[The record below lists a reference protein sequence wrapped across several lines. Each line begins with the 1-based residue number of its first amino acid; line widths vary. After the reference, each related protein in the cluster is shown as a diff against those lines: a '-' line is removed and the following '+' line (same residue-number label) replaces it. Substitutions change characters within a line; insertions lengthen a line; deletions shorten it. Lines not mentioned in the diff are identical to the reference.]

1 MFEFNL
7 ITYPTPKPKQMNI
20 TNCTNHTILAHNTL
34 ECLSNMNRP
43 ELGFNESMLAV
54 TPPTLEY
61 LKFVCSELTA
71 KQFPS
76 EVTTNEPGIAFNHL
90 GPITHCIRHC
100 LAMIAYQP
108 RILDAYDAVRYINI
122 PHEDRIKHIGLS
134 ATRLA
139 KFGDMVRQF
148 DTSVQKIT
156 PNIAR
161 AIASAVL
168 EEEFVN
174 VYLTLLNYAAPDDS
188 KSPIPIINPHTYH
201 DQRDKFGG
209 VAA

>member
-1 MFEFNL
+1 
-7 ITYPTPKPKQMNI
+7 MNI

-61 LKFVCSELTA
+61 LKFVCTELRA
-71 KQFPS
+71 HHFPI
-76 EVTTNEPGIAFNHL
+76 ETNVDPESSSYPSFAFAHF

-122 PHEDRIKHIGLS
+122 PQEDRIKHVGLS
-134 ATRLA
+134 SIRLA

-148 DTSVQKIT
+148 DTTVQKIT

-174 VYLTLLNYAAPDDS
+174 VYLTLLNYGAPDDS

>member
-1 MFEFNL
+1 
-7 ITYPTPKPKQMNI
+7 MNI

-54 TPPTLEY
+54 TPPTLDY
-61 LKFVCSELTA
+61 LKFVCSELVI
-71 KQFPS
+71 KHFPIEVAADPIRS
-76 EVTTNEPGIAFNHL
+76 EYPSHIFGAL

-122 PHEDRIKHIGLS
+122 PAEDRTKHIGLS
-134 ATRLA
+134 AIRLA

-148 DTSVQKIT
+148 DASCQKIT

-168 EEEFVN
+168 EDEFVN

-188 KSPIPIINPHTYH
+188 KNPIPIINPHTYH